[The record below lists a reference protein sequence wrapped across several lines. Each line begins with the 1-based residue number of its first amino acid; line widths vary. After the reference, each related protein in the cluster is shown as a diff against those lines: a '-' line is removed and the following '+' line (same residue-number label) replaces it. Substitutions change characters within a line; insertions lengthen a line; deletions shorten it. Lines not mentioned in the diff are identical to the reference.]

1 MSRNR
6 LRKQSAYDSPRSYLE
21 EEGVVAVL
29 GVLVDELTGVA
40 AGVDAGAGDAA
51 LGVAEAADSFF
62 SPFSPVLVPPVSP
75 AVLDGGLSLSE

>member
-1 MSRNR
+1 M
-6 LRKQSAYDSPRSYLE
+6 
-21 EEGVVAVL
+21 VL
-29 GVLVDELTGVA
+29 GVLVDELVGVA

-51 LGVAEAADSFF
+51 LGTAGAVDSFFSPF